1 MGHMQVLEVMN
12 IKCQSALPGPVA
24 EGTLESWMVGRGAVA
39 RPVLAG
45 VREVGEGTMC
55 GHHWKLD
62 PGITSLGTV
71 DLSGRDRR
79 LCEVI
84 VAQTVGLSAE

>member
-1 MGHMQVLEVMN
+1 
-12 IKCQSALPGPVA
+12 
-24 EGTLESWMVGRGAVA
+24 MVGRGAVA
-39 RPVLAG
+39 WPVLAG
-45 VREVGEGTMC
+45 VREVGEGTVC
-55 GHHWKLD
+55 GHRWKLD

-84 VAQTVGLSAE
+84 VAQTVGLSAEQGRKVREMRDSVGVENP